1 MSIRRTIQF
10 ATAAVVVSVA
20 LSFGAPAGAIDN
32 PDYTSPAPAQVVNNA
47 TPQAQS
53 RTAAAADP
61 AAADP
66 ASADPA
72 SKAAVPSSQSLPVTG
87 SDVAQ
92 LALIGMILVAVGIA
106 AMGLRRRAA
115 V

>member
-20 LSFGAPAGAIDN
+20 LSVGAPAGAIDN

-53 RTAAAADP
+53 RTAAAADT

-66 ASADPA
+66 ASE
-72 SKAAVPSSQSLPVTG
+72 AAVPSSRSLPVTG

-106 AMGLRRRAA
+106 AMGLRRRATA
-115 V
+115 

>member
-10 ATAAVVVSVA
+10 ATAAVVVFVA
-20 LSFGAPAGAIDN
+20 LSIGAPAGAIDN

-53 RTAAAADP
+53 RTAAADP

-66 ASADPA
+66 AAADPA

-87 SDVAQ
+87 SDVSQ